1 MRLMPGYGAP
11 VGSDAQRRVLTDAFD
26 GAHLLDLVRP
36 VVQNPSAPLTRIER
50 ALSLAEAI
58 SAVREALVV
67 GDIYLSDVA
76 DPEVRLDRAETLAL
90 IEDERL
96 WDAAGAA
103 RVLLLNLTEDGEETL
118 ASLRVHS

>member
-1 MRLMPGYGAP
+1 
-11 VGSDAQRRVLTDAFD
+11 VLTDAFD
-26 GAHLLDLVRP
+26 GAHLFDLLRP
-36 VVQNPSAPLTRIER
+36 VVQNPAAPLTRIER

-76 DPEVRLDRAETLAL
+76 DPEVRLDRSETLAL

-103 RVLLLNLTEDGEETL
+103 RHLLLNLTEDGEETL